1 MARDSGRAR
10 KLRSPVFTRFG
21 PPILVTLL
29 MLATGVA
36 FVVTEQLK
44 LEPARITST
53 RVTKQF
59 SPTCHCDTSKAR
71 IAFSLRRDER
81 VTIEVIG
88 PQDEVVRQLL
98 IVADKP
104 SGPLHV
110 IWDGRNDNGRLLP
123 NGKYRVRVYLGSER
137 LRTTLPNIIQL
148 DTQAPKLSSIGVS
161 SHTISPDGDGN
172 KDAVHISYRLNER
185 ARILLF
191 VDGKLV
197 EQTKIRAGKPGKF
210 DWKGRSDGR
219 LLKGWHN
226 LTLKAV
232 DLVGNES
239 GASEPIPIRL
249 RILKLR
255 PEHIRVGAR
264 QMFRITIS
272 TDRDSV
278 RWHFNGKY
286 GLATSRSLVL
296 RAPAKSGRYR
306 VVVRSGPYK
315 ARAVVIVR

>member
-1 MARDSGRAR
+1 
-10 KLRSPVFTRFG
+10 
-21 PPILVTLL
+21 

-44 LEPARITST
+44 LEPSRITST

-71 IAFSLRRDER
+71 IAFSLRRDEQ
-81 VTIEVIG
+81 VTIEIIG

-98 IVADKP
+98 IVANKP

-110 IWDGRNDNGRLLP
+110 TWDGRNDNGRLLP
-123 NGKYRVRVYLGSER
+123 DGKYRVQVYLGNER
-137 LRTTLPNIIQL
+137 LKTTLPNIIQL
-148 DTQAPKLSSIGVS
+148 DTRPPKLSSIAVS

-172 KDAVHISYRLNER
+172 KDAVHISYHLNER

-197 EQTKIRAGKPGKF
+197 EQTKERAGKPGKF
-210 DWKGRSDGR
+210 DWKGKSDGR
-219 LLKGWHN
+219 LLKGWHD
-226 LTLKAV
+226 LTLRAV
-232 DLVGNES
+232 DIVGNES
-239 GASEPIPIRL
+239 GPSEPIPVRI
-249 RILKLR
+249 RILKLQ
-255 PEHIRVGAR
+255 PEHIRVQAR
-264 QMFRITIS
+264 KMFQLEIS
-272 TDRDSV
+272 TDRESV
-278 RWHFNGKY
+278 RWHFNGEY
-286 GLATSRSLVL
+286 GLATSRSLAL
-296 RAPAKSGRYR
+296 RAPAKPGRYR

>member
-1 MARDSGRAR
+1 
-10 KLRSPVFTRFG
+10 VFTRFG

-44 LEPARITST
+44 LEAPPITRT

-71 IAFSLRRDER
+71 IAFSLRRDEQ

-88 PQDEVVRQLL
+88 GPPDEVVRQLL

-123 NGKYRVRVYLGSER
+123 NGKYRVRVHLANER
-137 LRTTLPNIIQL
+137 LWIPLPNVIQL

-161 SHTISPDGDGN
+161 PRTISPDGDGN
-172 KDAVHISYRLNER
+172 KDAVHISYHLNER

-197 EQTKIRAGKPGKF
+197 EQTKERAGKPGKF
-210 DWKGRSDGR
+210 DWKGKSDGHI
-219 LLKGWHN
+219 LKGWHN

-232 DLVGNES
+232 DHVGNES
-239 GASEPIPIRL
+239 GMSEPIPVRL
-249 RILKLR
+249 RVLKLQ
-255 PEHIRVGAR
+255 PGHIRVQAR
-264 QMFRITIS
+264 KMFQLKIS
-272 TDRDSV
+272 TDRNSV
-278 RWHFNGKY
+278 RWHFNGEY
-286 GLATSRSLVL
+286 GLATNSSLVL
-296 RAPAKSGRYR
+296 RAPAKPGRYR

>member
-1 MARDSGRAR
+1 M
-10 KLRSPVFTRFG
+10 FTRFG

-44 LEPARITST
+44 LEPSRITRT

-71 IAFSLRRDER
+71 IAFSLRRDEQ
-81 VTIEVIG
+81 VTIEILG
-88 PQDEVVRQLL
+88 SQDEQEEVVRQLL

-110 IWDGRNDNGRLLP
+110 VWDGRNDNGRLLP
-123 NGKYRVRVYLGSER
+123 DGKYRVQVYLGNER
-137 LRTTLPNIIQL
+137 LKTVLPNIIQL
-148 DTQAPKLSSIGVS
+148 DTRPPKLSSIAVS

-172 KDAVHISYRLNER
+172 KDAVHISYHLNER
-185 ARILLF
+185 AYILLF

-197 EQTKIRAGKPGKF
+197 EQTKERAGKPGKF
-210 DWKGRSDGR
+210 DWKGKSDGR
-219 LLKGWHN
+219 LLTGWHD
-226 LTLKAV
+226 LTLRAV
-232 DLVGNES
+232 DHVGNES
-239 GASEPIPIRL
+239 GASEPIPVRI
-249 RILKLR
+249 RILKLQ
-255 PEHIRVGAR
+255 PGHIRVQAR
-264 QMFRITIS
+264 KMFQLKIS
-272 TDRDSV
+272 TDRNSV
-278 RWHFNGKY
+278 RWHLGGEY
-286 GLATSRSLVL
+286 GLATSRTLVL
-296 RAPAKSGRYR
+296 RAPAKPGRYA

>member
-123 NGKYRVRVYLGSER
+123 NGKYRVQVYLGSER